1 MKSIKNM
8 MPTQAVVIRNGVE
21 KKIQVEELVVGD
33 LVVLSYGT
41 KVPADIRIT
50 ETRDLKFDKS
60 MLTGESEAIEGTVEC
75 TDERYVE
82 SKNIAYMTTLITNGQ
97 GKGIVIVH
105 DSHCSNNDGNHCGDC
120 MGCMASSSISDLY

>member
-41 KVPADIRIT
+41 KVP
-50 ETRDLKFDKS
+50 
-60 MLTGESEAIEGTVEC
+60 V
-75 TDERYVE
+75 
-82 SKNIAYMTTLITNGQ
+82 
-97 GKGIVIVH
+97 
-105 DSHCSNNDGNHCGDC
+105 
-120 MGCMASSSISDLY
+120 